1 MKFTLYW
8 ALSLSFEAL
17 AVAKDDVVTVTVTT
31 HLPLDQHPC
40 MALFVLEPGSP
51 LPEGACNPGACC
63 LEASGGGLAVYE
75 VIEGHTVTLHP
86 KPETTGDKEDCS
98 TTWHTHTDA
107 GTVTSTTTPADT
119 TTASNITLSKSSTSS
134 IPDTSTASSTTTI
147 STSISS
153 ETSTSTSSEPDTTDF
168 FPPDPTTTTA
178 TSTTLSNCPKPTCQA
193 GVEEAYYFNPF
204 NDDTSS
210 NYDSFSPEY
219 FKKTLPLETT
229 VSDKPI
235 YVSTPRGNTRY
246 DNAAIGYRAFLYACQ
261 NGTYKF
267 TSPYSDD
274 ITIAWFGDKAYK
286 GWTRDNADII
296 QFYYGDNSAWNIYRN
311 ITAGEYY
318 PIRVLW
324 GNTGGA
330 GDLEL
335 RIFAP
340 DGQEMSGGNVIEGSY
355 LTTDACDGSY
365 GPWPPWG
372 NEE

>member
-1 MKFTLYW
+1 MKLTLYW
-8 ALSLSFEAL
+8 ALGLSFMAS
-17 AVAKDDVVTVTVTT
+17 AVADEDLVTVTVTT
-31 HLPLDQHPC
+31 YLPFDQHPC
-40 MALFVLEPGSP
+40 MNFFVLESGNS
-51 LPEGACNPGACC
+51 LPEDACNPGACC
-63 LEASGGGLAVYE
+63 LDASGGGIAVYE
-75 VIEGHTVTLHP
+75 VIEGVTTTLHP
-86 KPETTGDKEDCS
+86 KPEITGDNKDCS
-98 TTWHTHTDA
+98 TSS
-107 GTVTSTTTPADT
+107 TVISSTATTVETTTTSDTSQSSSSTTPSSTTSTTSTTSTSET
-119 TTASNITLSKSSTSS
+119 TTST
-134 IPDTSTASSTTTI
+134 
-147 STSISS
+147 S
-153 ETSTSTSSEPDTTDF
+153 ETSITTTDF
-168 FPPDPTTTTA
+168 FPTDTSTTTTA

-204 NDDTSS
+204 EDDTSS
-210 NYDSFSPEY
+210 NYDSFNPEY
-219 FKKTLPLETT
+219 FKKTKPLDTT
-229 VSDKPI
+229 VTDKPI
-235 YVSTPRGNTRY
+235 YLSTPRGTPKY

-261 NGTYKF
+261 NGTYRF
-267 TSPYSDD
+267 ESPYSDD

-286 GWTRDNADII
+286 GWTRGNADII
-296 QFYYGDNSAWNIYRN
+296 QFYYGDNKPWNIYRN